1 MVTMALGAFLETFA
15 YHFWLLCAFTFLNS
29 FGKWAL
35 FQVTLVKP
43 RNSLLVETFD
53 LHRSLQVYLMEAIG
67 FERRLERF
75 PWISYNSLV
84 TITFFIPYCL
94 GKMAATFVVHHI
106 WSDWRD
112 FERWVAVASC
122 IQIGILFLIPE
133 SPRWLLFKCK

>member
-15 YHFWLLCAFTFLNS
+15 YSFWLLCAFTFLNS
-29 FGKWAL
+29 FGKWAV
-35 FQVTLVKP
+35 FQVTLVTSKIP
-43 RNSLLVETFD
+43 SETFG

-94 GKMAATFVVHHI
+94 GKIAATVVVEELK
-106 WSDWRD
+106 SWRE
-112 FERWVAVASC
+112 FEKWVAVASC
-122 IQIGILFLIPE
+122 VQIIVVFLIPE
-133 SPRWLLFKCK
+133 SPRWLLYHCK